1 MKKNGSLKRLV
12 VFLTGAVL
20 LLVTLAMLIQL
31 VIKYDSSKQWEKPYQ
46 PELASL
52 SPEMLYLSDVERS
65 NVGKYVELKNQIWDE
80 EKGDFKES
88 VSQSSID
95 ELTSAHDVIKQIS
108 LTGVH
113 ELFDVISKAWSIQS
127 SLQSSLAEKSET
139 VIDKSNQLKLMID
152 NQFDV
157 LNELS
162 LTTKA
167 NHFVERTYND
177 LTAYAKEY
185 NLLTTLYEKIEKSFY
200 LDKDKKTLYVRT
212 SAKENDR
219 TEFRELSSSSTNAD
233 LTQPLM
239 SWFND
244 AKKYLETNDKGRF
257 IEEKIASETSSKEQ
271 FEKLKKEVSSAQTEL
286 DNLVID
292 YPNLVNKSREDVE
305 KWAKDNQI
313 KVTYK
318 IVRSSIKKGNVV
330 TQTPSAS
337 SYKKITK
344 GSSITVEISENDEP
358 TTQSQTTQSPTT
370 QPTTTRGSR

>member
-1 MKKNGSLKRLV
+1 MKKNGSLKKLV
-12 VFLTGAVL
+12 VLLAGASL

-31 VIKYDSSKQWEKPYQ
+31 VVKYDSSKQWEKPYQ

-52 SPEMLYLSDVERS
+52 SPEMLYLSDVERA

-80 EKGDFKES
+80 DKGDFKDG

-95 ELTSAHDVIKQIS
+95 ELTSAHDIIKQIS

-113 ELFDVISKAWSIQS
+113 ELFDVISKAWAVQSSIQS
-127 SLQSSLAEKSET
+127 SLSEKTET
-139 VIDKSNQLKLMID
+139 VVDKSDQLKLIID
-152 NQFDV
+152 NEFDT

-167 NHFVERTYND
+167 NHFVERTYTD
-177 LTAYAKEY
+177 LKSYAKEY
-185 NLLTTLYEKIEKSFY
+185 NVLTTLYEKIEHSFY
-200 LDKDKKTLYVRT
+200 LDKSKNTLYVRT
-212 SAKENDR
+212 SAKESDR
-219 TEFRELSSSSTNAD
+219 SEFRELSSSVTSTD

-244 AKKYLETNDKGRF
+244 AKQYLEQNDKGRF
-257 IEEKIASETSSKEQ
+257 IEEKIAKETSSKEQ
-271 FEKLKKEVSSAQTEL
+271 FETLKNEAASTQKEL
-286 DNLVID
+286 DNLVVD

-330 TQTPSAS
+330 TQAPSAS

-344 GSSITVEISENDEP
+344 GSSITVEISDNDEP
-358 TTQSQTTQSPTT
+358 TTQAPTTQSTPS
-370 QPTTTRGSR
+370 TTTRRSR

>member
-1 MKKNGSLKRLV
+1 MKKNGSLKKLV
-12 VFLTGAVL
+12 VLLAGASL

-31 VIKYDSSKQWEKPYQ
+31 VIKYDSSKQWVKPYQ

-52 SPEMLYLSDVERS
+52 SPEMLYLSDVQRS
-65 NVGKYVELKNQIWDE
+65 NVGKYVGLKNQLWDE
-80 EKGDFKES
+80 EKGDFKDD
-88 VSQSSID
+88 VSQPLF
-95 ELTSAHDVIKQIS
+95 EEFTSAHEVIKDIS

-113 ELFDVISKAWSIQS
+113 ELFDVISKAWNVQS
-127 SLQSSLAEKSET
+127 SIKESLSEKTET
-139 VIDKSNQLKLMID
+139 VVDKSNQLKLILD
-152 NQFDV
+152 NEFDA

-177 LTAYAKEY
+177 LKSYAKEY
-185 NLLTTLYEKIEKSFY
+185 NLLTTLYEKIEHSFY

-212 SAKENDR
+212 SAKESDR
-219 TEFRELSSSSTNAD
+219 TEFRELSSSVTSAD
-233 LTQPLM
+233 LVQPLM

-244 AKKYLETNDKGRF
+244 AKKYLEINDKGRF
-257 IEEKIASETSSKEQ
+257 IEENIAAETSSKEK
-271 FEKLKKEVSSAQTEL
+271 FEKLKNEVASTQKEL
-286 DNLVID
+286 DNLVVD

-358 TTQSQTTQSPTT
+358 TTQTPTTQTPTTQSA
-370 QPTTTRGSR
+370 TTRGHR

>member
-1 MKKNGSLKRLV
+1 MKKNGSLKKLV
-12 VFLTGAVL
+12 VLLAGASL

-31 VIKYDSSKQWEKPYQ
+31 VVKYDSSKQWEKPYQ

-52 SPEMLYLSDVERS
+52 SPEMLYLSDVERA

-80 EKGDFKES
+80 DKGDFKDG

-95 ELTSAHDVIKQIS
+95 ELTSAHDIIKNIS

-113 ELFDVISKAWSIQS
+113 ELFDVISKAWTVQS
-127 SLQSSLAEKSET
+127 SIESSLSEKTET
-139 VIDKSNQLKLMID
+139 VVDKSDQLKLIID
-152 NQFDV
+152 NEFDT

-177 LTAYAKEY
+177 LKSYAKEY
-185 NLLTTLYEKIEKSFY
+185 NVLTTLYEKIEHSFY
-200 LDKDKKTLYVRT
+200 LDKSKNTLYVRT
-212 SAKENDR
+212 SAKESDR
-219 TEFRELSSSSTNAD
+219 SEFRELSSSVTSAD

-244 AKKYLETNDKGRF
+244 AKQYLEQNDKGRF
-257 IEEKIASETSSKEQ
+257 IEEKIAKETSSKEQ
-271 FEKLKKEVSSAQTEL
+271 FEKLKNEVSSAQTAL
-286 DNLVID
+286 DNLIIN

-330 TQTPSAS
+330 TQAPSAS

-344 GSSITVEISENDEP
+344 GSSITVEISDNDEP
-358 TTQSQTTQSPTT
+358 TTQAPTTQSTPS
-370 QPTTTRGSR
+370 TTTRRSR

>member
-1 MKKNGSLKRLV
+1 MKKNGSLKKLV
-12 VFLTGAVL
+12 VLLAGASL

-31 VIKYDSSKQWEKPYQ
+31 VVKYDSSKQWEKPYQ

-52 SPEMLYLSDVERS
+52 SPEMLYLSDVERA

-80 EKGDFKES
+80 DKGDFKDG

-95 ELTSAHDVIKQIS
+95 ELTSAYDVIKQIS

-113 ELFDVISKAWSIQS
+113 ELFDVISKAWAVQSSIQS
-127 SLQSSLAEKSET
+127 SLSEKTET
-139 VIDKSNQLKLMID
+139 VVDKSDQLKLIID
-152 NQFDV
+152 NEFDT

-177 LTAYAKEY
+177 LKSYAKEY
-185 NLLTTLYEKIEKSFY
+185 NVLTTLYEKIEHSFY
-200 LDKDKKTLYVRT
+200 LDKSKNTLYVRT
-212 SAKENDR
+212 SAKESDR
-219 TEFRELSSSSTNAD
+219 SEFRELSSSVTSTD

-244 AKKYLETNDKGRF
+244 AKQYLEQNDKGRF
-257 IEEKIASETSSKEQ
+257 IEEKIAKETSSKEQ
-271 FEKLKKEVSSAQTEL
+271 FEKLKNEAASTQKEL

-330 TQTPSAS
+330 TQAPSAS

-344 GSSITVEISENDEP
+344 GSSITVEISDNDEQTTQAP
-358 TTQSQTTQSPTT
+358 TTQSTPS
-370 QPTTTRGSR
+370 TTTRRSR

>member
-1 MKKNGSLKRLV
+1 MKKNGSLKKLV
-12 VFLTGAVL
+12 VLLAGASL

-31 VIKYDSSKQWEKPYQ
+31 VVKYDSSKQWEKPYQ

-52 SPEMLYLSDVERS
+52 SPEMLYLSDVERA

-80 EKGDFKES
+80 DKGDFKDG

-113 ELFDVISKAWSIQS
+113 ELFDVISKAWAVQSSIQS
-127 SLQSSLAEKSET
+127 SLSEKTET
-139 VIDKSNQLKLMID
+139 VVDKSDQLKLIID
-152 NQFDV
+152 NEFDT

-177 LTAYAKEY
+177 LKSYAKEY
-185 NLLTTLYEKIEKSFY
+185 NVLTTLYEKIEHSFY
-200 LDKDKKTLYVRT
+200 LDKSKNTLYVRT
-212 SAKENDR
+212 SAKESDR
-219 TEFRELSSSSTNAD
+219 SEFRELSSSVTSTD

-244 AKKYLETNDKGRF
+244 AKQYLEQNDKGRF
-257 IEEKIASETSSKEQ
+257 IEEKIAKETSSKEQ
-271 FEKLKKEVSSAQTEL
+271 FEKLKNETSSAQTAL
-286 DNLVID
+286 DNLIIN

-330 TQTPSAS
+330 TQAPSAS

-344 GSSITVEISENDEP
+344 GSSITVEISDNDEP
-358 TTQSQTTQSPTT
+358 TTQPPTTQSPST
-370 QPTTTRGSR
+370 TTTRRYR

>member
-1 MKKNGSLKRLV
+1 MKKNGSLKKLV
-12 VFLTGAVL
+12 VLLAGASL

-31 VIKYDSSKQWEKPYQ
+31 VVKYDSSKQWEKPYQ

-52 SPEMLYLSDVERS
+52 SPEMLYLSDVERA

-80 EKGDFKES
+80 DKGDFKDG

-95 ELTSAHDVIKQIS
+95 ELTSAHDIIKQIS

-113 ELFDVISKAWSIQS
+113 ELFDVISKAWAVQSSIQS
-127 SLQSSLAEKSET
+127 SLSEKTET
-139 VIDKSNQLKLMID
+139 VVDKSDQLKLILD
-152 NQFDV
+152 NEFDT

-167 NHFVERTYND
+167 NHFVERTYTD
-177 LTAYAKEY
+177 LKSYAKEY
-185 NLLTTLYEKIEKSFY
+185 NILTTLYEKIEHSFY
-200 LDKDKKTLYVRT
+200 LDKSKNTLYVRT
-212 SAKENDR
+212 SAKESDR
-219 TEFRELSSSSTNAD
+219 SEFRELSSSVTSTD

-244 AKKYLETNDKGRF
+244 AKQYLEQNDKGRF
-257 IEEKIASETSSKEQ
+257 IEEKIAKETSSKEQ
-271 FEKLKKEVSSAQTEL
+271 FETLKNEAASTQKEL
-286 DNLVID
+286 DNLVVD

-330 TQTPSAS
+330 TQAPSAS

-344 GSSITVEISENDEP
+344 GSSITVEISDNDEP
-358 TTQSQTTQSPTT
+358 TTQAPTTQSTPS
-370 QPTTTRGSR
+370 TTTRRSR

>member
-1 MKKNGSLKRLV
+1 MKKNGSLKKLV
-12 VFLTGAVL
+12 VLLAGASL

-31 VIKYDSSKQWEKPYQ
+31 VVKYDSSKQWEKPYQ

-52 SPEMLYLSDVERS
+52 SPEMLYLSDVERA

-80 EKGDFKES
+80 DKGDFKDG

-95 ELTSAHDVIKQIS
+95 ELTSAHDIIKQIS

-113 ELFDVISKAWSIQS
+113 ELFDVISKAWAVQSSIQS
-127 SLQSSLAEKSET
+127 SLSEKTET
-139 VIDKSNQLKLMID
+139 VVDKSDQLKLIID
-152 NQFDV
+152 NEFDT

-167 NHFVERTYND
+167 NHFVERTYTD
-177 LTAYAKEY
+177 LKSYAKEY
-185 NLLTTLYEKIEKSFY
+185 NVLTTLYEKIEHSFY

-212 SAKENDR
+212 SAKESDR
-219 TEFRELSSSSTNAD
+219 TEFRELSSSVTSTD

-244 AKKYLETNDKGRF
+244 AKQYLEQNDKGRF
-257 IEEKIASETSSKEQ
+257 IEEKIAKETSSKEQ
-271 FEKLKKEVSSAQTEL
+271 FEKLKNEAASTQKEL
-286 DNLVID
+286 DNLVVD

-305 KWAKDNQI
+305 KWAKDSQI

-330 TQTPSAS
+330 TQAPSAS

-344 GSSITVEISENDEP
+344 GSSITVEISDNDELTTQAP
-358 TTQSQTTQSPTT
+358 TTQSPST
-370 QPTTTRGSR
+370 TTTRRSR

>member
-1 MKKNGSLKRLV
+1 MKKNGSLKKLV
-12 VFLTGAVL
+12 VLLAGASL

-31 VIKYDSSKQWEKPYQ
+31 VVKYDSSKQWEKPYQ

-52 SPEMLYLSDVERS
+52 SPEMLYLSDVERA

-80 EKGDFKES
+80 DKGDFKDG

-95 ELTSAHDVIKQIS
+95 ELTSAHNVINQIS

-113 ELFDVISKAWSIQS
+113 ELFDVISKAWAVQSSIQS
-127 SLQSSLAEKSET
+127 SLIEKTET
-139 VIDKSNQLKLMID
+139 VVDKSDQLKLIID
-152 NQFDV
+152 NEFDT

-167 NHFVERTYND
+167 NHFVERTYTD
-177 LTAYAKEY
+177 LKSYAKEY
-185 NLLTTLYEKIEKSFY
+185 NVLTTLYEKIEHSFY
-200 LDKDKKTLYVRT
+200 LDKSKNTLYVRT
-212 SAKENDR
+212 SAKESDR
-219 TEFRELSSSSTNAD
+219 SEFRELSSSVTSTD

-244 AKKYLETNDKGRF
+244 AKQYLEQNDKGRF
-257 IEEKIASETSSKEQ
+257 IEEKIAKETSSKEQ
-271 FEKLKKEVSSAQTEL
+271 FETLKNEAASTQKEL
-286 DNLVID
+286 DNLVVD

-330 TQTPSAS
+330 TQAPSAS

-344 GSSITVEISENDEP
+344 GSSITVEISDNDEP
-358 TTQSQTTQSPTT
+358 TTQAPTTQSPST
-370 QPTTTRGSR
+370 TTTRRSR

>member
-1 MKKNGSLKRLV
+1 MKKNGSLKKLV
-12 VFLTGAVL
+12 VLLAGASL

-31 VIKYDSSKQWEKPYQ
+31 VVKYDSSKQWEKPYQ

-52 SPEMLYLSDVERS
+52 SPEMLYLSDVERA

-80 EKGDFKES
+80 DKGDFKDG

-113 ELFDVISKAWSIQS
+113 ELFDVISKAWAVQSSIQS
-127 SLQSSLAEKSET
+127 SLSEKTET
-139 VIDKSNQLKLMID
+139 VVDKSDQLKLIID
-152 NQFDV
+152 NEFDT

-167 NHFVERTYND
+167 NRFVERTYND
-177 LTAYAKEY
+177 LKSYAKEY
-185 NLLTTLYEKIEKSFY
+185 NVLTTLYEKIEHSFY
-200 LDKDKKTLYVRT
+200 LDKSKNTLYVRT
-212 SAKENDR
+212 SAKESDR
-219 TEFRELSSSSTNAD
+219 SEFRELSSSVTSTD

-244 AKKYLETNDKGRF
+244 AKQYLEQNDKGRF
-257 IEEKIASETSSKEQ
+257 IEEKIAKETSSKEQ
-271 FEKLKKEVSSAQTEL
+271 FEKLKNETSSAQTAL
-286 DNLVID
+286 DNLIIN

-330 TQTPSAS
+330 TQAPSAS

-344 GSSITVEISENDEP
+344 GSSITVEISDNDEP
-358 TTQSQTTQSPTT
+358 TTQAPTTQSTPS
-370 QPTTTRGSR
+370 TTTRRSR

>member
-1 MKKNGSLKRLV
+1 MKKNGSLKKLV
-12 VFLTGAVL
+12 VLLAGASL

-31 VIKYDSSKQWEKPYQ
+31 VVKYDSSKQWEKPYQ

-52 SPEMLYLSDVERS
+52 SPEMLYLSDVERA

-80 EKGDFKES
+80 DKGDFKDG

-95 ELTSAHDVIKQIS
+95 ELTSAHDIIKNIQ

-113 ELFDVISKAWSIQS
+113 ELFDVISKAWNVQSSIQS
-127 SLQSSLAEKSET
+127 SLSEKTET
-139 VIDKSNQLKLMID
+139 VVDKSDQLKLIID
-152 NQFDV
+152 NEFDT

-177 LTAYAKEY
+177 LKSYAKEY
-185 NLLTTLYEKIEKSFY
+185 NVLTALYEKIEHSFY

-212 SAKENDR
+212 SAKESDR
-219 TEFRELSSSSTNAD
+219 TEFRELSSSVTSTD

-244 AKKYLETNDKGRF
+244 AKQYLEQNDKGRF
-257 IEEKIASETSSKEQ
+257 IEEKIAKETSSKEQ
-271 FEKLKKEVSSAQTEL
+271 FEKLKNEAASAQKEL
-286 DNLVID
+286 DNSVVD

-330 TQTPSAS
+330 TQAPSAS

-344 GSSITVEISENDEP
+344 GSSITVEISDNDEP
-358 TTQSQTTQSPTT
+358 TTQSPTTQSPST
-370 QPTTTRGSR
+370 TTTRRYR

>member
-1 MKKNGSLKRLV
+1 MKKNGSLKKLV
-12 VFLTGAVL
+12 VLLAGASL
-20 LLVTLAMLIQL
+20 LLVTLVMLIQL
-31 VIKYDSSKQWEKPYQ
+31 VVKYDSSKQWEKPYQ

-52 SPEMLYLSDVERS
+52 SPEMLYLSDVERA

-80 EKGDFKES
+80 DKGDFKDG

-95 ELTSAHDVIKQIS
+95 ELTSAHDIIKQIS

-113 ELFDVISKAWSIQS
+113 ELFDVISKAWTVQSSIQS
-127 SLQSSLAEKSET
+127 SLSEKTET
-139 VIDKSNQLKLMID
+139 VVDKSDQLKLIID
-152 NQFDV
+152 NEFDT

-177 LTAYAKEY
+177 LKSYAKEY
-185 NLLTTLYEKIEKSFY
+185 NVLTTLYEKIEHSFY
-200 LDKDKKTLYVRT
+200 LDKSKNTLYVRT
-212 SAKENDR
+212 SAKESDR
-219 TEFRELSSSSTNAD
+219 SEFRELSSSVTSTD

-244 AKKYLETNDKGRF
+244 AKQYLEQNDKGRF
-257 IEEKIASETSSKEQ
+257 IEEKIAKETSSKEQ
-271 FEKLKKEVSSAQTEL
+271 FETLKNEAASTQKEL
-286 DNLVID
+286 DNLVVD

-330 TQTPSAS
+330 TQAPSAS

-344 GSSITVEISENDEP
+344 GSSITVEISDNDEP
-358 TTQSQTTQSPTT
+358 TTQAPTTQSTPS
-370 QPTTTRGSR
+370 TTTRRSR

>member
-1 MKKNGSLKRLV
+1 MKKNGSLKKLV
-12 VFLTGAVL
+12 VLLAGASL

-31 VIKYDSSKQWEKPYQ
+31 VVKYDSSKQWEKPYQ

-52 SPEMLYLSDVERS
+52 SPEMLYLSDVERA

-80 EKGDFKES
+80 DKGDFKDG

-95 ELTSAHDVIKQIS
+95 ELTSAHNVINQIS

-113 ELFDVISKAWSIQS
+113 ELFDVISKAWAVQSSIQS
-127 SLQSSLAEKSET
+127 SLSEKTET
-139 VIDKSNQLKLMID
+139 VVDKSDQLKLIID
-152 NQFDV
+152 NEFDT

-167 NHFVERTYND
+167 NHFVERTYTD
-177 LTAYAKEY
+177 LKSYAKEY
-185 NLLTTLYEKIEKSFY
+185 NVLTTLYEKIEHSFY
-200 LDKDKKTLYVRT
+200 LDKSKNTLYVRT
-212 SAKENDR
+212 SAKESDR
-219 TEFRELSSSSTNAD
+219 SEFRELSSSVTSID

-244 AKKYLETNDKGRF
+244 AKQYLEQNDKGRF
-257 IEEKIASETSSKEQ
+257 IEEKIAKETSSKEQ
-271 FEKLKKEVSSAQTEL
+271 FETLKNEAASTQKEL
-286 DNLVID
+286 DNLVVD

-330 TQTPSAS
+330 TQAPSAS

-344 GSSITVEISENDEP
+344 GSSITVEISDNDEP
-358 TTQSQTTQSPTT
+358 TTQAPTTQSTPS
-370 QPTTTRGSR
+370 TTTRRSR

>member
-1 MKKNGSLKRLV
+1 MKKNGSLKKLV
-12 VFLTGAVL
+12 VLLAGASL

-31 VIKYDSSKQWEKPYQ
+31 VVKYDSSKQWEKPYQ

-52 SPEMLYLSDVERS
+52 SPEMLYLSDVERA

-80 EKGDFKES
+80 DKGDFKDG

-95 ELTSAHDVIKQIS
+95 ELTSAHNVINQIS

-113 ELFDVISKAWSIQS
+113 ELFDVISKAWNVQSSIQS
-127 SLQSSLAEKSET
+127 SLSEKTET
-139 VIDKSNQLKLMID
+139 VVDKSDQLKLIID
-152 NQFDV
+152 NEFDT

-177 LTAYAKEY
+177 LKSYAKEY
-185 NLLTTLYEKIEKSFY
+185 NVLTALYEKIEHSFY

-212 SAKENDR
+212 SAKESDR
-219 TEFRELSSSSTNAD
+219 TEFRELSSSVASTD

-244 AKKYLETNDKGRF
+244 AKQYLEQNDKGRF
-257 IEEKIASETSSKEQ
+257 IEEKIAKETSSKEQ
-271 FEKLKKEVSSAQTEL
+271 FEKLKNEAASAQKEL
-286 DNLVID
+286 DNSVVD
-292 YPNLVNKSREDVE
+292 YLNLVNKSREDAE

-330 TQTPSAS
+330 TQAPSAS

-344 GSSITVEISENDEP
+344 GSSITVEISDNDEP
-358 TTQSQTTQSPTT
+358 TTQSPTTQSPST
-370 QPTTTRGSR
+370 TTTRRYR

>member
-1 MKKNGSLKRLV
+1 MKKNGSLKKLV
-12 VFLTGAVL
+12 VLLAGASL

-31 VIKYDSSKQWEKPYQ
+31 VVKYDSSKQWEKPYQ

-52 SPEMLYLSDVERS
+52 SPEMLYLSDVERA

-80 EKGDFKES
+80 DKGDFKDG

-113 ELFDVISKAWSIQS
+113 ELFDVISKAWTVQSSIQS
-127 SLQSSLAEKSET
+127 SLSEKTET
-139 VIDKSNQLKLMID
+139 VVDKSDQLKLIID
-152 NQFDV
+152 NEFDT

-177 LTAYAKEY
+177 LKSYAKEY
-185 NLLTTLYEKIEKSFY
+185 NVLTTLYEKIEHSFY
-200 LDKDKKTLYVRT
+200 LDKSKNTLYVRT
-212 SAKENDR
+212 SAKESDR
-219 TEFRELSSSSTNAD
+219 SEFRELSSSVTSTD

-244 AKKYLETNDKGRF
+244 AKQYLEQNDKGRF
-257 IEEKIASETSSKEQ
+257 IEEKIAKETSSKEQ
-271 FEKLKKEVSSAQTEL
+271 FEKLKNEVSSAQTAL
-286 DNLVID
+286 DNLIIN

-330 TQTPSAS
+330 TQAPSAS

-344 GSSITVEISENDEP
+344 GSSITVEISDNDEP
-358 TTQSQTTQSPTT
+358 TTQTPTTQSTPS
-370 QPTTTRGSR
+370 TTTRRSR

>member
-1 MKKNGSLKRLV
+1 MKKNGSLKKLV
-12 VFLTGAVL
+12 VLLAGASL

-31 VIKYDSSKQWEKPYQ
+31 VVKYDSSKQWEKPYQ

-80 EKGDFKES
+80 DKGDFKDG

-95 ELTSAHDVIKQIS
+95 ELTSAHTVIKQIS

-113 ELFDVISKAWSIQS
+113 ELFDVISKAWAVQSSIQS
-127 SLQSSLAEKSET
+127 SLSEKTET
-139 VIDKSNQLKLMID
+139 VVDKSDQLKLIID
-152 NQFDV
+152 NEFDT

-177 LTAYAKEY
+177 LKSYAKEY
-185 NLLTTLYEKIEKSFY
+185 NVLTTLYEKIEHSFY
-200 LDKDKKTLYVRT
+200 LDKSKNTLYVRT
-212 SAKENDR
+212 SAKESDR
-219 TEFRELSSSSTNAD
+219 SEFRELSSSVTSTD

-244 AKKYLETNDKGRF
+244 AKQYLEQNDKGRF
-257 IEEKIASETSSKEQ
+257 IEEKIAKETSSKEQ
-271 FEKLKKEVSSAQTEL
+271 FEKLKNEAASTQKEL

-330 TQTPSAS
+330 TQAPSAS

-344 GSSITVEISENDEP
+344 GSSITVEISDNDEP
-358 TTQSQTTQSPTT
+358 TTQAPATQSTPS
-370 QPTTTRGSR
+370 TTTRRSR

>member
-1 MKKNGSLKRLV
+1 MKKNGSLKKLV
-12 VFLTGAVL
+12 VLLAGASL

-31 VIKYDSSKQWEKPYQ
+31 VVKYDSSKQWEKPYQ

-52 SPEMLYLSDVERS
+52 SPEMLYLSDVERA

-80 EKGDFKES
+80 DKGDFKDG

-113 ELFDVISKAWSIQS
+113 ELFDVISKAWAVQSSIQS
-127 SLQSSLAEKSET
+127 SLSEKTET
-139 VIDKSNQLKLMID
+139 VVDKSDQLKLIID
-152 NQFDV
+152 NEFDT

-167 NHFVERTYND
+167 NHFVERTYTD
-177 LTAYAKEY
+177 LKSYAKEY
-185 NLLTTLYEKIEKSFY
+185 NVLTTLYEKIEHSFY
-200 LDKDKKTLYVRT
+200 LDKSKNTLYVRT
-212 SAKENDR
+212 SAKESDR
-219 TEFRELSSSSTNAD
+219 SEFRELSSSVTSTD

-244 AKKYLETNDKGRF
+244 AKQYLEQNDKGRF
-257 IEEKIASETSSKEQ
+257 IEEKIAKETSSKEQ
-271 FEKLKKEVSSAQTEL
+271 FEKLKNEVSSAQTAL
-286 DNLVID
+286 DNLIIN

-330 TQTPSAS
+330 TQAPSAS

-344 GSSITVEISENDEP
+344 GSSITVEISDNDEP
-358 TTQSQTTQSPTT
+358 TTQSPTTQSPST
-370 QPTTTRGSR
+370 TTTRRSR

>member
-1 MKKNGSLKRLV
+1 MKKNGSLKKLV
-12 VFLTGAVL
+12 VLLAGASL

-31 VIKYDSSKQWEKPYQ
+31 VVKYDSSKQWEKPYQ

-52 SPEMLYLSDVERS
+52 SPEMLYLSDVERA

-80 EKGDFKES
+80 DKGDFKDG

-95 ELTSAHDVIKQIS
+95 ELTSAHDIIKQIS

-113 ELFDVISKAWSIQS
+113 ELFDVISKAWTVQSSIQS
-127 SLQSSLAEKSET
+127 SLSEKTET
-139 VIDKSNQLKLMID
+139 VVDKSDQLKLIID
-152 NQFDV
+152 NEFDT

-177 LTAYAKEY
+177 LKSYAKEY
-185 NLLTTLYEKIEKSFY
+185 NVLTTLYEKIEHSFY
-200 LDKDKKTLYVRT
+200 LDKSKNTLYVRT
-212 SAKENDR
+212 SAKESDR
-219 TEFRELSSSSTNAD
+219 SEFRELSSSVTSTD

-244 AKKYLETNDKGRF
+244 AKQYLEQNDKGRF
-257 IEEKIASETSSKEQ
+257 IEEKIAKETSSKEQ
-271 FEKLKKEVSSAQTEL
+271 FEKLKNEVSSAQKEL
-286 DNLVID
+286 DNSVVD

-330 TQTPSAS
+330 TQAPSAS

-344 GSSITVEISENDEP
+344 GSSITVEISDNDEP
-358 TTQSQTTQSPTT
+358 TTQAPTTQSPST
-370 QPTTTRGSR
+370 TTTRRYH

>member
-1 MKKNGSLKRLV
+1 MKKNGSLKKLV
-12 VFLTGAVL
+12 VLLAGASL

-31 VIKYDSSKQWEKPYQ
+31 VVKYDSSKQWEKPYQ

-52 SPEMLYLSDVERS
+52 SPEMLYLSDVERA

-80 EKGDFKES
+80 DKGDFKDG

-95 ELTSAHDVIKQIS
+95 ELTSAHNVINQIS

-113 ELFDVISKAWSIQS
+113 KLFDVISKAWAVQSSIQS
-127 SLQSSLAEKSET
+127 SLSEKTET
-139 VIDKSNQLKLMID
+139 VVDKSDQLKLIID
-152 NQFDV
+152 NEFDT

-177 LTAYAKEY
+177 LKSYAKEY
-185 NLLTTLYEKIEKSFY
+185 NVLTTLYEKIEHSFY
-200 LDKDKKTLYVRT
+200 LDKSKNTLYVRT
-212 SAKENDR
+212 SAKESDR
-219 TEFRELSSSSTNAD
+219 SEFRELSSSVTSTD

-244 AKKYLETNDKGRF
+244 AKQYLEQNDKGRF
-257 IEEKIASETSSKEQ
+257 IEEKISKETSSKEQ
-271 FEKLKKEVSSAQTEL
+271 FEKLKNEVSSAQTAL
-286 DNLVID
+286 DNLIIN
-292 YPNLVNKSREDVE
+292 YPNLVNNSREDVE

-318 IVRSSIKKGNVV
+318 IVRSSIKKGSVV
-330 TQTPSAS
+330 TQAPSAS

-344 GSSITVEISENDEP
+344 GSSITVEISDNDEP
-358 TTQSQTTQSPTT
+358 TTQAPTTQSPST
-370 QPTTTRGSR
+370 TTTRRYR

>member
-1 MKKNGSLKRLV
+1 MKKNGSLKKLV
-12 VFLTGAVL
+12 VLLAGASL

-31 VIKYDSSKQWEKPYQ
+31 VVKYDSSKQWEKPYQ

-52 SPEMLYLSDVERS
+52 SPEMLYLSDVERA

-80 EKGDFKES
+80 DKGDFKDG

-95 ELTSAHDVIKQIS
+95 ELTSAHNVINQIS

-113 ELFDVISKAWSIQS
+113 ELFDVISKAWAVQSSIQS
-127 SLQSSLAEKSET
+127 SLSEKTET
-139 VIDKSNQLKLMID
+139 VVDKSDQLKLIID
-152 NQFDV
+152 NEFDT

-167 NHFVERTYND
+167 NHFVERTYTD
-177 LTAYAKEY
+177 LKSYAKEY
-185 NLLTTLYEKIEKSFY
+185 NVLTTLYEKIEHSFY
-200 LDKDKKTLYVRT
+200 LDKSKNTLYVRT
-212 SAKENDR
+212 SAKESDR
-219 TEFRELSSSSTNAD
+219 SEFRELSSSVTSTD

-244 AKKYLETNDKGRF
+244 AKQYLEQNDKGRF
-257 IEEKIASETSSKEQ
+257 IEEKIAKETSSKEQ
-271 FEKLKKEVSSAQTEL
+271 FETLKNEAASTQKEL
-286 DNLVID
+286 DNLVVD

-330 TQTPSAS
+330 TQAPSAS

-344 GSSITVEISENDEP
+344 GSSITVEISDNDEP
-358 TTQSQTTQSPTT
+358 TTQAPTTQSTPS
-370 QPTTTRGSR
+370 TTTRRSR

>member
-1 MKKNGSLKRLV
+1 MKKNGSLKKLV
-12 VFLTGAVL
+12 VLLAGASL

-31 VIKYDSSKQWEKPYQ
+31 VVKYDSSKQWEKPYQ

-52 SPEMLYLSDVERS
+52 SPEMLYLSDVERA

-80 EKGDFKES
+80 DKGDFKDG

-95 ELTSAHDVIKQIS
+95 ELTSAHNVINQIS

-113 ELFDVISKAWSIQS
+113 ELFDVISKAWAVQSSIQS
-127 SLQSSLAEKSET
+127 SLSEKTET
-139 VIDKSNQLKLMID
+139 VVDKSDQLKLIID
-152 NQFDV
+152 NEFDT

-167 NHFVERTYND
+167 NRFVERTYND
-177 LTAYAKEY
+177 LKSYAKEY
-185 NLLTTLYEKIEKSFY
+185 NVLTTLYEKIEHSFY
-200 LDKDKKTLYVRT
+200 LDKSKNTLYVRT
-212 SAKENDR
+212 SAKESDR
-219 TEFRELSSSSTNAD
+219 SEFRELSSSVTSTD

-244 AKKYLETNDKGRF
+244 AKQYLEQNDKGRF
-257 IEEKIASETSSKEQ
+257 IEEKITKETSSKEQ
-271 FEKLKKEVSSAQTEL
+271 FEKLKNEAASTQKEL

-330 TQTPSAS
+330 TQVPSAS

-344 GSSITVEISENDEP
+344 GSSITVEISDNDEP
-358 TTQSQTTQSPTT
+358 TTQAPTTQSTPS
-370 QPTTTRGSR
+370 TTTRRSR

>member
-1 MKKNGSLKRLV
+1 MKKNGSLKKLV
-12 VFLTGAVL
+12 VLLAGASL

-31 VIKYDSSKQWEKPYQ
+31 VVKYDSSKQWEKPYQ

-52 SPEMLYLSDVERS
+52 SPEMLYLSDVERA

-80 EKGDFKES
+80 DKGDFKDG

-95 ELTSAHDVIKQIS
+95 ELTSAHDIIKNIQ

-113 ELFDVISKAWSIQS
+113 ELFDVISKAWTVQSSIQS
-127 SLQSSLAEKSET
+127 SLSEKTET
-139 VIDKSNQLKLMID
+139 VVDKSDQLKLIID
-152 NQFDV
+152 NEFDT

-177 LTAYAKEY
+177 LKSYAKEY
-185 NLLTTLYEKIEKSFY
+185 NVLTTLYEKIEHSFY
-200 LDKDKKTLYVRT
+200 LDKSKNTLYVRT
-212 SAKENDR
+212 SAKESDR
-219 TEFRELSSSSTNAD
+219 SEFRELSSSVTSTD

-244 AKKYLETNDKGRF
+244 AKQYLEQNDKGRF
-257 IEEKIASETSSKEQ
+257 IEEKIAKETSSKEQ
-271 FEKLKKEVSSAQTEL
+271 FEKLKNEVSSAQTAL
-286 DNLVID
+286 DNLIIN

-330 TQTPSAS
+330 TQAPSAS

-344 GSSITVEISENDEP
+344 GSSITVEISDNDEP
-358 TTQSQTTQSPTT
+358 TTQAPTTQSPST
-370 QPTTTRGSR
+370 TTTRRYR

>member
-1 MKKNGSLKRLV
+1 MKKNGSLKKLV
-12 VFLTGAVL
+12 VLLAGASL

-31 VIKYDSSKQWEKPYQ
+31 VVKYDSSKQWEKPYQ

-52 SPEMLYLSDVERS
+52 SPEMLYLSDVERA

-80 EKGDFKES
+80 DKGDFKDG

-95 ELTSAHDVIKQIS
+95 ELTSAHDIIKNIQ

-113 ELFDVISKAWSIQS
+113 ELFDVISKAWTVQSSIQS
-127 SLQSSLAEKSET
+127 SLSEKTET
-139 VIDKSNQLKLMID
+139 VVDKSDQLKLIID
-152 NQFDV
+152 NEFDT

-167 NHFVERTYND
+167 NRFVERTYND
-177 LTAYAKEY
+177 LKSYAKEY
-185 NLLTTLYEKIEKSFY
+185 NVLTTLYEKIEHSFY
-200 LDKDKKTLYVRT
+200 LDKSKNTLYVRT
-212 SAKENDR
+212 SAKESDR
-219 TEFRELSSSSTNAD
+219 SEFRELSSSVTSTD

-244 AKKYLETNDKGRF
+244 AKQYLEQNDKGRF
-257 IEEKIASETSSKEQ
+257 IEEKISKETSSKEQ
-271 FEKLKKEVSSAQTEL
+271 FEKLKNEVSSAQTAL
-286 DNLVID
+286 DNLIID

-318 IVRSSIKKGNVV
+318 IVRSSIKQGNVV
-330 TQTPSAS
+330 TQAPSAS

-344 GSSITVEISENDEP
+344 GSSITVEISDNDEP
-358 TTQSQTTQSPTT
+358 TTQAPTTQSPST
-370 QPTTTRGSR
+370 TTTRRSR

>member
-1 MKKNGSLKRLV
+1 MKKNGSLKKLV
-12 VFLTGAVL
+12 VLLAGASL

-31 VIKYDSSKQWEKPYQ
+31 VVKYDSSKQWEKPYQ

-52 SPEMLYLSDVERS
+52 SPEMLYLSDVERA

-80 EKGDFKES
+80 DKGDFKDG

-113 ELFDVISKAWSIQS
+113 ELFDVISKAWNVQSSIQS
-127 SLQSSLAEKSET
+127 SLSEKTET
-139 VIDKSNQLKLMID
+139 VVDKSDQLKLIID
-152 NQFDV
+152 NEFDT

-167 NHFVERTYND
+167 NHFVERTYTD
-177 LTAYAKEY
+177 LKSYAKEY
-185 NLLTTLYEKIEKSFY
+185 NVLTTLYEKIEHSFY
-200 LDKDKKTLYVRT
+200 LDKSKNTLYVRT
-212 SAKENDR
+212 SAKESDR
-219 TEFRELSSSSTNAD
+219 SEFRELSSSVTSTD

-244 AKKYLETNDKGRF
+244 AKQYLEQNDKGRF
-257 IEEKIASETSSKEQ
+257 IEEKIAKETSSKEQ
-271 FEKLKKEVSSAQTEL
+271 FEKLKNEVSSAQTAL
-286 DNLVID
+286 DNLIIN

-330 TQTPSAS
+330 TQAPSAS

-344 GSSITVEISENDEP
+344 GSSITVEISDNDEP
-358 TTQSQTTQSPTT
+358 TTQTPTTQSPST
-370 QPTTTRGSR
+370 TTTRRYR

>member
-1 MKKNGSLKRLV
+1 MKKNGSLKKLV
-12 VFLTGAVL
+12 VLLAGASL

-31 VIKYDSSKQWEKPYQ
+31 VVKYDSSKQWEKPYQ

-52 SPEMLYLSDVERS
+52 SPEMLYLSDVERA

-80 EKGDFKES
+80 DKGDFKDG

-95 ELTSAHDVIKQIS
+95 ELTSAHDIIKNIQ

-113 ELFDVISKAWSIQS
+113 ELFDVISKAWTVQSSIQS
-127 SLQSSLAEKSET
+127 SLSEKTET
-139 VIDKSNQLKLMID
+139 VVDKSDQLKLIID
-152 NQFDV
+152 NEFDT

-177 LTAYAKEY
+177 LKSYAKEY
-185 NLLTTLYEKIEKSFY
+185 NVLTTLYEKIEHSFY
-200 LDKDKKTLYVRT
+200 LDKSKNTLYVRT
-212 SAKENDR
+212 SAKESDR
-219 TEFRELSSSSTNAD
+219 SEFRELSSSVTSTD

-244 AKKYLETNDKGRF
+244 AKQYLEQNDKGRF
-257 IEEKIASETSSKEQ
+257 IEEKIAKETSSKEQ
-271 FEKLKKEVSSAQTEL
+271 FEKLKNEAASTQKEL

-330 TQTPSAS
+330 TQAPSAS

-344 GSSITVEISENDEP
+344 GSSITVEISDNDEP
-358 TTQSQTTQSPTT
+358 TTQTPTTQSPST
-370 QPTTTRGSR
+370 TTTRRSR

>member
-1 MKKNGSLKRLV
+1 MKKNGSLKKLV
-12 VFLTGAVL
+12 VLLAGASL

-31 VIKYDSSKQWEKPYQ
+31 VVKYDSSKQWEKPYQ

-52 SPEMLYLSDVERS
+52 SPEMLYLSDVERA

-80 EKGDFKES
+80 DKGDFKDG

-113 ELFDVISKAWSIQS
+113 ELFDVISKAWAVQSSIQS
-127 SLQSSLAEKSET
+127 SLSEKTET
-139 VIDKSNQLKLMID
+139 VVDKSDQLKLIID
-152 NQFDV
+152 NEFDT

-167 NHFVERTYND
+167 NRFVERTYND
-177 LTAYAKEY
+177 LKSYAKEY
-185 NLLTTLYEKIEKSFY
+185 NVLTTLYEKIEHSFY
-200 LDKDKKTLYVRT
+200 LDKSKNTLYVRT
-212 SAKENDR
+212 SAKESDR
-219 TEFRELSSSSTNAD
+219 SEFRELSSSVTSTD

-244 AKKYLETNDKGRF
+244 AKQYLEQNDKGRF
-257 IEEKIASETSSKEQ
+257 IEEKIAKETSSKEQ
-271 FEKLKKEVSSAQTEL
+271 FEKLKNEAASTQTAL
-286 DNLVID
+286 DNLIID

-330 TQTPSAS
+330 TQAPSAS

-344 GSSITVEISENDEP
+344 GSSITVEISDNDEP
-358 TTQSQTTQSPTT
+358 TTQAPTTQSTPS
-370 QPTTTRGSR
+370 TTTRRSR

>member
-1 MKKNGSLKRLV
+1 MKKNGSLKKLV
-12 VFLTGAVL
+12 VLLAGASL

-31 VIKYDSSKQWEKPYQ
+31 VVKYDSSKQWEKPYQ

-52 SPEMLYLSDVERS
+52 SPEMLYLSDVERA

-80 EKGDFKES
+80 DKDDFKDG

-113 ELFDVISKAWSIQS
+113 ELFDVISKAWTVQSSIQS
-127 SLQSSLAEKSET
+127 SLSEKTET
-139 VIDKSNQLKLMID
+139 VVDKSDQLKLIID
-152 NQFDV
+152 NEFDT

-177 LTAYAKEY
+177 LKSYAKEY
-185 NLLTTLYEKIEKSFY
+185 NVLTTLYEKIEHSFY
-200 LDKDKKTLYVRT
+200 LDKSKNTLYVRT
-212 SAKENDR
+212 SAKESDR
-219 TEFRELSSSSTNAD
+219 SEFRELSSSVTSTD

-244 AKKYLETNDKGRF
+244 AKQYLEQNDKGRF
-257 IEEKIASETSSKEQ
+257 IEEKIAKETSSKEQ
-271 FEKLKKEVSSAQTEL
+271 FEKLKNEVSSAQTAL
-286 DNLVID
+286 DNLIID

-330 TQTPSAS
+330 TQAPSAS

-344 GSSITVEISENDEP
+344 GSSITVEISDNDEP
-358 TTQSQTTQSPTT
+358 TTQAPTTQSPSTA
-370 QPTTTRGSR
+370 TTRRSR

>member
-1 MKKNGSLKRLV
+1 MKKNGSLKKLV
-12 VFLTGAVL
+12 VLLAGASL

-31 VIKYDSSKQWEKPYQ
+31 VVKYDSSKQWEKPYQ

-52 SPEMLYLSDVERS
+52 SPEMLYLSDVERA

-80 EKGDFKES
+80 DKGDFKDG

-113 ELFDVISKAWSIQS
+113 ELFDVISKAWTVQSSIQS
-127 SLQSSLAEKSET
+127 SLSEKTET
-139 VIDKSNQLKLMID
+139 VVDKSDQLKLIID
-152 NQFDV
+152 NEFDT

-167 NHFVERTYND
+167 NRFVERTYND
-177 LTAYAKEY
+177 LKSYAKEY
-185 NLLTTLYEKIEKSFY
+185 NVLTTLYEKIEHSFY
-200 LDKDKKTLYVRT
+200 LDKSKNTLYVRT
-212 SAKENDR
+212 SAKESDR
-219 TEFRELSSSSTNAD
+219 SEFRELSSSVTSTD

-244 AKKYLETNDKGRF
+244 AKQYLEQNDKGRF
-257 IEEKIASETSSKEQ
+257 IEEKIAKETSSKEQ
-271 FEKLKKEVSSAQTEL
+271 FEKLKNEAAFTQKEL

-330 TQTPSAS
+330 TQAPSAL

-344 GSSITVEISENDEP
+344 GSSITVEISDNDEP
-358 TTQSQTTQSPTT
+358 TTQAPTTQSTPS
-370 QPTTTRGSR
+370 TTTRRSR

>member
-1 MKKNGSLKRLV
+1 MKKNGSLKKLV
-12 VFLTGAVL
+12 VLLAGASL

-31 VIKYDSSKQWEKPYQ
+31 VVKYDSSKQWEKPYQ

-52 SPEMLYLSDVERS
+52 SPEMLYLSDVERA

-80 EKGDFKES
+80 DKGDFKDG

-113 ELFDVISKAWSIQS
+113 ELFDVISKAWAVQSSIQS
-127 SLQSSLAEKSET
+127 SLSEKTET
-139 VIDKSNQLKLMID
+139 VVDKSDQLKLIID
-152 NQFDV
+152 NEFDT

-177 LTAYAKEY
+177 LKSYAKEY
-185 NLLTTLYEKIEKSFY
+185 NVLTTLYEKIEHSFY
-200 LDKDKKTLYVRT
+200 LDKSKNTLYVRT
-212 SAKENDR
+212 SAKESDR
-219 TEFRELSSSSTNAD
+219 SEFRELSSSVTSTD

-244 AKKYLETNDKGRF
+244 AKQYLEQNDKGRF
-257 IEEKIASETSSKEQ
+257 IEEKIAKETSSKEQ
-271 FEKLKKEVSSAQTEL
+271 FETLKNEAASTQKEL
-286 DNLVID
+286 DNLVVD

-330 TQTPSAS
+330 TQAPSAS

-344 GSSITVEISENDEP
+344 GSSITVEISDNDEP
-358 TTQSQTTQSPTT
+358 TTQTPTTQSTPS
-370 QPTTTRGSR
+370 TTTRRSR

>member
-1 MKKNGSLKRLV
+1 MKKNGSLKKLV
-12 VFLTGAVL
+12 VLLAGASL

-31 VIKYDSSKQWEKPYQ
+31 VVKYDSSKQWEKPYQ

-52 SPEMLYLSDVERS
+52 SPEMLYLSDVERA

-80 EKGDFKES
+80 DKGDFKDG

-95 ELTSAHDVIKQIS
+95 ELTSAHDIIKNIQ

-113 ELFDVISKAWSIQS
+113 ELFDVISKAWTVQSSIQS
-127 SLQSSLAEKSET
+127 SLSEKTET
-139 VIDKSNQLKLMID
+139 VVDKSDQLKLIID
-152 NQFDV
+152 NEFDT

-167 NHFVERTYND
+167 NRFVERTYND
-177 LTAYAKEY
+177 LKSYAKEY
-185 NLLTTLYEKIEKSFY
+185 NALTTLYEKIEHSFY
-200 LDKDKKTLYVRT
+200 LDKSKNTLYVRT
-212 SAKENDR
+212 SAKESDR
-219 TEFRELSSSSTNAD
+219 SEFRELSSSVTSTD

-244 AKKYLETNDKGRF
+244 AKQYLEQNDKGRF
-257 IEEKIASETSSKEQ
+257 IEEKIAKETSSKEQ
-271 FEKLKKEVSSAQTEL
+271 FEKLKNEAASTQKEL

-330 TQTPSAS
+330 TQAPSAS

-344 GSSITVEISENDEP
+344 GSSITVEISDNDEP
-358 TTQSQTTQSPTT
+358 TTQAPTTQSTPS
-370 QPTTTRGSR
+370 TTTRRSR

>member
-1 MKKNGSLKRLV
+1 MKKNGSLKKLV
-12 VFLTGAVL
+12 VLLAGASL

-31 VIKYDSSKQWEKPYQ
+31 VVKYDSSKQWEKPYQ

-52 SPEMLYLSDVERS
+52 SPEMLYLSDVERA

-80 EKGDFKES
+80 DKGDFKDG

-95 ELTSAHDVIKQIS
+95 ELTSAHNVINQIS

-113 ELFDVISKAWSIQS
+113 ELFDVISKAWAVQSSIQS
-127 SLQSSLAEKSET
+127 SLSEKTET
-139 VIDKSNQLKLMID
+139 VVDKSDQLKLIID
-152 NQFDV
+152 NEFDT

-177 LTAYAKEY
+177 LKSYAKEY
-185 NLLTTLYEKIEKSFY
+185 NVLTTLYEKIEHSFY
-200 LDKDKKTLYVRT
+200 LDKSKNTLYVRT
-212 SAKENDR
+212 SAKESDR
-219 TEFRELSSSSTNAD
+219 SEFRELSSSVTSTD

-244 AKKYLETNDKGRF
+244 AKQYLEQNDKGRF
-257 IEEKIASETSSKEQ
+257 IEEKIAKETSSKEQ
-271 FEKLKKEVSSAQTEL
+271 FEKLKNEAASTQKEL

-330 TQTPSAS
+330 TQEPSAS

-344 GSSITVEISENDEP
+344 GSSITVEISDNDEP
-358 TTQSQTTQSPTT
+358 TTQAPTTQSTPS
-370 QPTTTRGSR
+370 TTTRRSR

>member
-1 MKKNGSLKRLV
+1 MKKNGSLKKLV
-12 VFLTGAVL
+12 VLLAGASL

-31 VIKYDSSKQWEKPYQ
+31 VVKYDSSKQWEKPYQ

-80 EKGDFKES
+80 DKGDFKDG

-95 ELTSAHDVIKQIS
+95 ELTSAHDIIKQIS

-113 ELFDVISKAWSIQS
+113 ELFDVISKAWTVQSSIQS
-127 SLQSSLAEKSET
+127 SLSEKTET
-139 VIDKSNQLKLMID
+139 VVDKSDQLKLIID
-152 NQFDV
+152 NEFDT

-177 LTAYAKEY
+177 LKSYAKEY
-185 NLLTTLYEKIEKSFY
+185 NVLTTLYEKIEHSFY
-200 LDKDKKTLYVRT
+200 LDKSKNTLYVRT
-212 SAKENDR
+212 SAKESDR
-219 TEFRELSSSSTNAD
+219 SEFRELSSSVTSTD

-244 AKKYLETNDKGRF
+244 AKQYLEQNDKGRF
-257 IEEKIASETSSKEQ
+257 IEEKIAKETSSKEQ
-271 FEKLKKEVSSAQTEL
+271 FEKLKNEAASTQKEL
-286 DNLVID
+286 DSLVID

-305 KWAKDNQI
+305 KWANDNQI

-330 TQTPSAS
+330 TQAPSAS

-344 GSSITVEISENDEP
+344 GSSITVEISDNDEP
-358 TTQSQTTQSPTT
+358 TTQAPTTQSTPS
-370 QPTTTRGSR
+370 TTTRRSR

>member
-1 MKKNGSLKRLV
+1 MKKNGSLKKLV
-12 VFLTGAVL
+12 VLLAGASL

-31 VIKYDSSKQWEKPYQ
+31 VVKYDSSKQWEKPYQ

-52 SPEMLYLSDVERS
+52 SPEMLYLSDVERA

-80 EKGDFKES
+80 DKGDFKDG

-113 ELFDVISKAWSIQS
+113 ELFDVISKAWAVQSSIQS
-127 SLQSSLAEKSET
+127 SLSEKTET
-139 VIDKSNQLKLMID
+139 VVDKSDQLKLIID
-152 NQFDV
+152 NEFDT

-177 LTAYAKEY
+177 LKSYAKEY
-185 NLLTTLYEKIEKSFY
+185 NVLTTLYEKIEHSFY
-200 LDKDKKTLYVRT
+200 LDKSKNTLYVRT
-212 SAKENDR
+212 SAKESDR
-219 TEFRELSSSSTNAD
+219 SEFRELSSSVTSTD

-244 AKKYLETNDKGRF
+244 AKQYLEQNDKGRF
-257 IEEKIASETSSKEQ
+257 IEEKIAKETSSKEQ
-271 FEKLKKEVSSAQTEL
+271 FEKLKNEAASTQKEL

-330 TQTPSAS
+330 TQAPSAS

-344 GSSITVEISENDEP
+344 GSSITVEISDNDEP
-358 TTQSQTTQSPTT
+358 TTQAPTTQSTPS
-370 QPTTTRGSR
+370 TTTRRSR

>member
-1 MKKNGSLKRLV
+1 MKKNGSLKKLV
-12 VFLTGAVL
+12 VLLAGASL

-31 VIKYDSSKQWEKPYQ
+31 VVKYDSSKQWEKPYQ
-46 PELASL
+46 LELASL
-52 SPEMLYLSDVERS
+52 SPEMLYLSDVERA

-80 EKGDFKES
+80 DNGDFKDG

-113 ELFDVISKAWSIQS
+113 ELFDVISKAWTIQSSIQS
-127 SLQSSLAEKSET
+127 SLSEKTET
-139 VIDKSNQLKLMID
+139 VVDKSDQLKLIID
-152 NQFDV
+152 NEFDT

-167 NHFVERTYND
+167 NHFVERTYTD
-177 LTAYAKEY
+177 LKSYAKEY
-185 NLLTTLYEKIEKSFY
+185 NVLTTLYEKIEHSFY
-200 LDKDKKTLYVRT
+200 LDKSKNTLYVRT
-212 SAKENDR
+212 SAKESDR
-219 TEFRELSSSSTNAD
+219 SEFRELSSSVTSTD

-244 AKKYLETNDKGRF
+244 AKQYLEQNDKGRF
-257 IEEKIASETSSKEQ
+257 IEEKIAKETSSKEQ
-271 FEKLKKEVSSAQTEL
+271 FETLKNEAASTQKEL
-286 DNLVID
+286 DNLVVD

-330 TQTPSAS
+330 TQAPSAS

-344 GSSITVEISENDEP
+344 GSSITVEISDNDEP
-358 TTQSQTTQSPTT
+358 TTQAPTTQSTPS
-370 QPTTTRGSR
+370 TTTRRSR

>member
-1 MKKNGSLKRLV
+1 MKKNGSLKKLV
-12 VFLTGAVL
+12 VLLAGASL

-31 VIKYDSSKQWEKPYQ
+31 VVKYDSSKQWEKPYQ

-52 SPEMLYLSDVERS
+52 SPEMLYLSDVERA
-65 NVGKYVELKNQIWDE
+65 NVGKYVELKNQLWDE
-80 EKGDFKES
+80 DKGDFKDG

-113 ELFDVISKAWSIQS
+113 ELFDVISKAWTIQSSIQS
-127 SLQSSLAEKSET
+127 SLSEKTET
-139 VIDKSNQLKLMID
+139 VVDKSDQLKLIID
-152 NQFDV
+152 NQFDT

-167 NHFVERTYND
+167 NRFVERTYDD
-177 LTAYAKEY
+177 LKSYAKEY
-185 NLLTTLYEKIEKSFY
+185 NVLTTLYEKIEHSFY
-200 LDKDKKTLYVRT
+200 LDKSKNTLYVRA
-212 SAKENDR
+212 SAKESDR
-219 TEFRELSSSSTNAD
+219 TEFRELSSSVTSTD

-244 AKKYLETNDKGRF
+244 AKQYLEQNDKGRV
-257 IEEKIASETSSKEQ
+257 IEEKIAKETSSKER
-271 FEKLKKEVSSAQTEL
+271 FEKLKNEVSSAQTAL
-286 DNLVID
+286 DNLIIN

-330 TQTPSAS
+330 TQAPSAS

-344 GSSITVEISENDEP
+344 GSSITVEISDNDEP
-358 TTQSQTTQSPTT
+358 TTQAPTTQSTPS
-370 QPTTTRGSR
+370 TTTRRSR

>member
-1 MKKNGSLKRLV
+1 MKKNGSLKKLV
-12 VFLTGAVL
+12 VLLAGASL

-31 VIKYDSSKQWEKPYQ
+31 AVKYDSSKQWEKPYQ

-52 SPEMLYLSDVERS
+52 SPEMLYLSDVERA

-80 EKGDFKES
+80 DKGDFKDG

-95 ELTSAHDVIKQIS
+95 ELTSAHNVINQIS

-113 ELFDVISKAWSIQS
+113 ELFDVISKAWAVQSSIQS
-127 SLQSSLAEKSET
+127 SLSEKTET
-139 VIDKSNQLKLMID
+139 VVDKSDQLKLIID
-152 NQFDV
+152 NEFDT

-167 NHFVERTYND
+167 NHFVERTYTD
-177 LTAYAKEY
+177 LKSYAKEY
-185 NLLTTLYEKIEKSFY
+185 NVLTTLYEKIEHSFY
-200 LDKDKKTLYVRT
+200 LDKSKNTLYVRT
-212 SAKENDR
+212 SAKESDR
-219 TEFRELSSSSTNAD
+219 SEFRELSSSVTSTD

-244 AKKYLETNDKGRF
+244 AKQYLEQNDKGRF
-257 IEEKIASETSSKEQ
+257 IEEKIAKETSSKEQ
-271 FEKLKKEVSSAQTEL
+271 FETLKNEAASTQKEL
-286 DNLVID
+286 DNLVVD

-330 TQTPSAS
+330 TQAPSAS

-344 GSSITVEISENDEP
+344 GSSITVEISDNDEP
-358 TTQSQTTQSPTT
+358 TTQAPTTQSPST
-370 QPTTTRGSR
+370 TTTRRSR

>member
-1 MKKNGSLKRLV
+1 MKKNGSLKKLV
-12 VFLTGAVL
+12 VLLAGASL

-31 VIKYDSSKQWEKPYQ
+31 VVKYDSSKQWEKPYQ

-52 SPEMLYLSDVERS
+52 SPEMLYLSDVERT

-80 EKGDFKES
+80 DKGDFKDG

-95 ELTSAHDVIKQIS
+95 ERTAAHDIIKQIS

-113 ELFDVISKAWSIQS
+113 ELFDVISKAWTVQSSIQS
-127 SLQSSLAEKSET
+127 SLSEKTET
-139 VIDKSNQLKLMID
+139 VVDKSDQLKLIID
-152 NQFDV
+152 NEFDT

-177 LTAYAKEY
+177 LKSYAKEY
-185 NLLTTLYEKIEKSFY
+185 NVLTTLYEKIEHSFY
-200 LDKDKKTLYVRT
+200 LDKSKNTLYVRT
-212 SAKENDR
+212 SAKESDR
-219 TEFRELSSSSTNAD
+219 SEFRELSSSVTSTD

-244 AKKYLETNDKGRF
+244 AKQYLEQNDKGRF
-257 IEEKIASETSSKEQ
+257 IEEKIAKETSSKEQ
-271 FEKLKKEVSSAQTEL
+271 FEKLKNEVSSAQKEL
-286 DNLVID
+286 DNSVVD

-330 TQTPSAS
+330 TQAPSAS

-344 GSSITVEISENDEP
+344 GSSITVEISDNDEP
-358 TTQSQTTQSPTT
+358 TTQAPTTQSPST
-370 QPTTTRGSR
+370 TTTRRYH

>member
-1 MKKNGSLKRLV
+1 MKKNGSLKKLV
-12 VFLTGAVL
+12 VLLAGASL

-31 VIKYDSSKQWEKPYQ
+31 VVKYDSSKQWEKPYQ

-52 SPEMLYLSDVERS
+52 SPEMLYLSDVERA

-80 EKGDFKES
+80 DKGDFKDG

-95 ELTSAHDVIKQIS
+95 ELTSAHDIIKQIS

-113 ELFDVISKAWSIQS
+113 ELFDVISKAWTVQSSIQS
-127 SLQSSLAEKSET
+127 SLSEKTET
-139 VIDKSNQLKLMID
+139 VVDKSDQLKLIID
-152 NQFDV
+152 NEFDT

-177 LTAYAKEY
+177 LKSYAKEY
-185 NLLTTLYEKIEKSFY
+185 NVLTTLYEKIEHSFY
-200 LDKDKKTLYVRT
+200 LDKSKNTLYVRT
-212 SAKENDR
+212 SAKESDR
-219 TEFRELSSSSTNAD
+219 SEFRELSSSVTSTD

-244 AKKYLETNDKGRF
+244 AKQYLEQNDKGRF
-257 IEEKIASETSSKEQ
+257 IEEKISKETSSKEQ
-271 FEKLKKEVSSAQTEL
+271 FEKLKNEVSSAQTAR
-286 DNLVID
+286 DNLIID

-330 TQTPSAS
+330 TQAPSAS

-344 GSSITVEISENDEP
+344 GSSITVEISDNDEP
-358 TTQSQTTQSPTT
+358 TTQAPTTQSPST
-370 QPTTTRGSR
+370 TTTRRSR

>member
-1 MKKNGSLKRLV
+1 MKKNGSLKKLV
-12 VFLTGAVL
+12 VLLAGASL

-31 VIKYDSSKQWEKPYQ
+31 VVKYDSSKQWEKPYQ

-52 SPEMLYLSDVERS
+52 SPEMLYLSDVERA

-80 EKGDFKES
+80 DKGDFKDG

-95 ELTSAHDVIKQIS
+95 ELTSAHNVINQIS

-113 ELFDVISKAWSIQS
+113 ELFDVISKAWAVQS
-127 SLQSSLAEKSET
+127 SIESSLSEKTET
-139 VIDKSNQLKLMID
+139 VVDKSDQLKLIID
-152 NQFDV
+152 NEFDT

-167 NHFVERTYND
+167 NHFVERTYTD
-177 LTAYAKEY
+177 LKSYAKEY
-185 NLLTTLYEKIEKSFY
+185 NVLTTLYEKIEHSFY
-200 LDKDKKTLYVRT
+200 LDKSKNTLYVRT
-212 SAKENDR
+212 SAKESDR
-219 TEFRELSSSSTNAD
+219 SEFRELSSSVTSTD

-244 AKKYLETNDKGRF
+244 AKQYLEQNDKGRF
-257 IEEKIASETSSKEQ
+257 IEEKIAKETSSKEQ
-271 FEKLKKEVSSAQTEL
+271 FEKLKNEVSSAQTAL
-286 DNLVID
+286 DNLIIN

-330 TQTPSAS
+330 TQAPSAS

-344 GSSITVEISENDEP
+344 GSSITVEISDNDEP
-358 TTQSQTTQSPTT
+358 TTQSPTTQSPST
-370 QPTTTRGSR
+370 TTTRRSR

>member
-1 MKKNGSLKRLV
+1 MKKNGSLKKLV
-12 VFLTGAVL
+12 VLLAGASL

-31 VIKYDSSKQWEKPYQ
+31 VVKYDSSKQWEKPYQ

-52 SPEMLYLSDVERS
+52 SPEMLYLSDVERA

-80 EKGDFKES
+80 DKGDFKDG

-95 ELTSAHDVIKQIS
+95 ELTSAHNVINQIS

-113 ELFDVISKAWSIQS
+113 ELFDVISKAWAVQSSIQS
-127 SLQSSLAEKSET
+127 SLSEKTET
-139 VIDKSNQLKLMID
+139 VVDKSDQLKLIID
-152 NQFDV
+152 NEFDT

-167 NHFVERTYND
+167 NHFVERTYTD
-177 LTAYAKEY
+177 LKSYAKEY
-185 NLLTTLYEKIEKSFY
+185 NVLTTLYEKIEHSFY
-200 LDKDKKTLYVRT
+200 LDKSKNTLYVRT
-212 SAKENDR
+212 SAKESDR
-219 TEFRELSSSSTNAD
+219 SEFRELSSSVTSTD

-244 AKKYLETNDKGRF
+244 AKQYLEQNDKGRF
-257 IEEKIASETSSKEQ
+257 IEEKIAKETSSKEQ
-271 FEKLKKEVSSAQTEL
+271 FEKLKNEVSSAQTAL
-286 DNLVID
+286 DNLIID
-292 YPNLVNKSREDVE
+292 YPNLVNKSREDIE

-330 TQTPSAS
+330 TQAPSAS

-344 GSSITVEISENDEP
+344 GSSITVEISDNDEP
-358 TTQSQTTQSPTT
+358 TTQAPTTQSTPS
-370 QPTTTRGSR
+370 TTTRRSR